1 MTVRE
6 FIQQITDGTLHYRND
21 IVNSIPVS
29 WDKTDLVNDMFYYDR
44 VEDPKTG
51 TIPVLNVVEKQRLYD
66 AIKFIYNLYQPEISY
81 FPIWELDGEDLSDM
95 PNSVEASTIQIESG
109 ALCEFDNSPSESI
122 GYEEKQIPKELQ
134 TEGAKILLSK
144 LIENGF
150 CDDRYN
156 WNKDLQL
163 LSYFAKRASLHLKL
177 SNKTKVNRYKR
188 ETEMQTSWK
197 PFREL
202 FTHNSRSI
210 GKTQLHDAEQNWIR
224 INITFHPTGYEDID
238 KLFE

>member
-6 FIQQITDGTLHYRND
+6 FIQQIADGTLHYRND

-51 TIPVLNVVEKQRLYD
+51 AIPVLNNVEKQRLYN
-66 AIKFIYNLYQPEISY
+66 AIKFIYVLYQPEISY
-81 FPIWELDGEDLSDM
+81 FPIWELNGEDLSDI
-95 PNSVEASTIQIESG
+95 PNSVEASTIQIVPG
-109 ALCEFDNSPSESI
+109 TLCDFDNSPSESI
-122 GYEEKQIPKELQ
+122 EYEEKQIPQVLQ
-134 TEGAKILLSK
+134 TEDAKILLSK

-150 CDDRYN
+150 CDDSYN
-156 WNKDLQL
+156 WNKELQL

-177 SNKTKVNRYKR
+177 SNKTKVNKDTR

-202 FTHNSRSI
+202 FTYNNRRI

-224 INITFHPTGYEDID
+224 INTTFYPTGCEDID